1 MRILQ
6 VHTPY
11 RLEGGEDKVVREE
24 AAQLRRRG
32 HDVVQHCV
40 PNPEGGLETVGALAV
55 APWNR
60 DAAREVTAL
69 VRKVR
74 PDVAH
79 VHNTWFR
86 LSPSVLQ
93 AVHDLGV
100 PLVMT
105 LHNYR
110 LLCLNAQLLRD
121 GRVCED
127 CVGKVPWR
135 GVVHRCY
142 RRSAGVSAIAATT
155 LVVGRVRHTWD
166 RAVDLFIAPSD
177 FIAAK
182 AAEGGLPAERIVIK
196 VHGTADPGPRPVPP
210 SQSSEVL
217 FVGRLS
223 PEKGA
228 GGLIEAW
235 TAAAPAGLTLSVV
248 GDGPLR
254 AALEARRVPGVRFLG
269 WREAGEVRSLML
281 SARALAFP
289 SIWYEGAP
297 YVVTEALAAG
307 LPVMASNLGSA
318 GQIAGQ
324 LGDAWVASPPSAA
337 GWESALARLADPVT
351 VDTAAAAARRLYEAE
366 YTLDHSTDGLLSAY
380 SAAIDAL
387 ARRTA

>member
-1 MRILQ
+1 MRVLQ
-6 VHTPY
+6 IHTTY

-24 AAQLRRRG
+24 AAQLRLRG
-32 HDVVQHCV
+32 HEVVQHCV
-40 PNPEGGLETVGALAV
+40 PNPQGGRATVGALAL

-60 DAAREVTAL
+60 QAARDVTAL
-69 VRKVR
+69 VRTVK

-86 LSPSVLQ
+86 LSPSVPQ
-93 AVHDLGV
+93 AVHDLEV

-121 GRVCED
+121 GEVCED

-142 RRSAGVSAIAATT
+142 RGSAGVSAIAATT
-155 LVVGRVRHTWD
+155 LMAGRVRHTWD
-166 RAVDLFIAPSD
+166 RAVDRFIAPSS

-182 AAEGGLPAERIVIK
+182 VAEGGIPAERIVIK
-196 VHGTADPGPRPVPP
+196 AHGTADPGPRPVLP
-210 SQSSEVL
+210 SQSREVL

-223 PEKGA
+223 PEKGVA
-228 GGLIEAW
+228 GLIEAW
-235 TAAAPAGLTLSVV
+235 AAAAPPGLTLSVV

-254 AALEARRVPGVRFLG
+254 ASLEARRVPGVSFLG
-269 WREAGEVRSLML
+269 WREADQVRSLML

-307 LPVMASNLGSA
+307 LPVMAGALGSA
-318 GQIAGQ
+318 GQIARQ
-324 LGDAWVASPPSAA
+324 LGDTWVVSPPTAV
-337 GWESALARLADPVT
+337 GWASALTRLADPVT
-351 VDTAAAAARRLYEAE
+351 VDAAAAVARGLYETE
-366 YTLDHSTDGLLSAY
+366 YTLDHSTDGLLAVY
-380 SAAIDAL
+380 AAAIDAL
-387 ARRTA
+387 MQGSA